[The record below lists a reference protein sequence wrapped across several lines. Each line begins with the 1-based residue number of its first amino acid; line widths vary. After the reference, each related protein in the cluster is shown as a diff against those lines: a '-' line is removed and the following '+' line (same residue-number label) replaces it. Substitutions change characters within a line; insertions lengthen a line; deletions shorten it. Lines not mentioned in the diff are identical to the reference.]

1 MEDNNVMLICYS
13 VQFNHS
19 LGLEGYDKQKIM
31 LLFPLLLL
39 KQTAIQMSW
48 VVCVEILQSKKK

>member
-39 KQTAIQMSW
+39 KQTAIQMS
-48 VVCVEILQSKKK
+48 